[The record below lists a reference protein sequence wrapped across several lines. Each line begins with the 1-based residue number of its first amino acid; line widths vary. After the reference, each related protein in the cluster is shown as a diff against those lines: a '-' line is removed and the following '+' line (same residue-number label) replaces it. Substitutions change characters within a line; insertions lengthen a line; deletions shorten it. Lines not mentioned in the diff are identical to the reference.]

1 MPSAKKISKQ
11 KQVQPVFLQ
20 KQDFLD
26 VLSTKVQEAMK
37 TEPSEILFK
46 FFSDTDIFNCWN
58 FDSICVHLLAH
69 LPQKKAAEMINAL
82 LSIYLNYGVLF
93 FISDPI
99 ISQRWAIIETFAQ
112 ELLKCQRIR
121 FIPRAMMFRR
131 SCTRFNINLS
141 LSQCKMAL
149 FFSRK
154 IGKKEMHK
162 MLTLSGWIGF
172 VLRRLRQLRLIW

>member
-1 MPSAKKISKQ
+1 MQSAKKNRKPS
-11 KQVQPVFLQ
+11 QPMPMFLQ

-26 VLSTKVQEAMK
+26 VLPRIVQDAMK
-37 TEPSEILFK
+37 TKSSKILLWFL
-46 FFSDTDIFNCWN
+46 SNTDTFNCWN
-58 FDSICVHLLAH
+58 FDSICVHLLVH
-69 LPQKKAAEMINAL
+69 LSLKKAAEIINAL
-82 LSIYLNYGVLF
+82 LSIYLNYDSLS

-99 ISQRWAIIETFAQ
+99 ISQRWAIIKTFAQ

-131 SCTRFNINLS
+131 SCTRFSINLS
-141 LSQCKMAL
+141 LSQCKIAL

-154 IGKKEMHK
+154 IGKKDLHK

-172 VLRRLRQLRLIW
+172 FLRRLRQLRLIW

>member
-1 MPSAKKISKQ
+1 MQSAKKNRKHS
-11 KQVQPVFLQ
+11 QPMFLQ

-26 VLSTKVQEAMK
+26 VLPRIVQDAIKTKS
-37 TEPSEILFK
+37 SEILFRFLRNK
-46 FFSDTDIFNCWN
+46 DTFNSWN
-58 FDSICVHLLAH
+58 FDGICVYLPVH
-69 LPQKKAAEMINAL
+69 LPQKKAAEIINGL
-82 LSIYLNYGVLF
+82 LSIYLNYDNLS

-99 ISQRWAIIETFAQ
+99 ISQRWAIIKTFAQ

-121 FIPRAMMFRR
+121 FIPRAMIFRR
-131 SCTRFNINLS
+131 SCTRFSINLS

-149 FFSRK
+149 FFSRE
-154 IGKKEMHK
+154 IGKKDLHK